1 MIADRAAEQHPGGG
15 RPPPSCQM
23 EQQAL
28 RQQGIRGTCR
38 RHRLAY
44 RARAARKMGVAQG
57 GSGSSDGGHVHRS
70 SLELGPLSPL
80 LLSQQSHA
88 VVRSSGPSVVS
99 SSARIPPTHVFT
111 SYQTRLQHAPR
122 ACPASAAS
130 VPSISGCSKEV
141 VQPPSRAR
149 LAALLKATPR
159 PFT

>member
-70 SLELGPLSPL
+70 SLELGL
-80 LLSQQSHA
+80 LE
-88 VVRSSGPSVVS
+88 PS
-99 SSARIPPTHVFT
+99 SSLKPVPRGEILHLLRQLASGEADSQFLTLTIRIP
-111 SYQTRLQHAPR
+111 
-122 ACPASAAS
+122 
-130 VPSISGCSKEV
+130 IS
-141 VQPPSRAR
+141 
-149 LAALLKATPR
+149 
-159 PFT
+159 

>member
-1 MIADRAAEQHPGGG
+1 MVDMSTAHLL
-15 RPPPSCQM
+15 S
-23 EQQAL
+23 
-28 RQQGIRGTCR
+28 
-38 RHRLAY
+38 LA
-44 RARAARKMGVAQG
+44 
-57 GSGSSDGGHVHRS
+57 S
-70 SLELGPLSPL
+70 LSPL
-80 LLSQQSHA
+80 LLFQQSHA

-122 ACPASAAS
+122 ACPASATS